1 MSTLQHLIGTVKLV
15 IQTMRPRQW
24 IKNLFVFAPILFSM
38 NIFQPSHVMRASV
51 AFFLF
56 CALAGAVYIINDIA
70 DRREDRHHPVKRNR
84 PLASGRLKAGTALL
98 WAGAIAL
105 ISLWIS
111 FGFNKAFF
119 WTVLAYTAINLAYS
133 LWLKAVVILDVMLIS
148 AGFVLRVM
156 GGGFVNEIPLSP
168 WILLITFLLSIFL
181 ALVKRRQEMVRS
193 QVSDDGGIRSR
204 AILQKYNL
212 PFLDQLISLSTA
224 TTLISYFM
232 YVLDPGVKGKFHT
245 DWLIVTIPFVVFGV
259 FRYLFLAYVNN
270 RGENPEEVVITD
282 LPFLLNA
289 LLWLGAFVWILYA

>member
-1 MSTLQHLIGTVKLV
+1 MNAIRQLIGTTMLV
-15 IQTMRPRQW
+15 IQSMRPRQW

-38 NIFQPSHVMRASV
+38 NIFQPRHLLRASA
-51 AFFLF
+51 AFLLF
-56 CALAGAVYIINDIA
+56 CALAGAVYIVNDIV
-70 DRREDRHHPVKRNR
+70 DRSEDRHHPVKRHR
-84 PLASGRLKAGTALL
+84 PLASGCLKVRPALFWAVAITISAL
-98 WAGAIAL
+98 WL
-105 ISLWIS
+105 SWMFS
-111 FGFNKAFF
+111 SAFF
-119 WTVLAYTAINLAYS
+119 WTLLAYTTINLAYS

-156 GGGFVNEIPLSP
+156 GGGFINDIPLSP

-193 QVSDDGGIRSR
+193 LASESDGSPSR
-204 AILQKYNL
+204 TSLQRYNL

-259 FRYLFLAYVNN
+259 FRYLFLAYVDN

>member
-1 MSTLQHLIGTVKLV
+1 V
-15 IQTMRPRQW
+15 
-24 IKNLFVFAPILFSM
+24 
-38 NIFQPSHVMRASV
+38 
-51 AFFLF
+51 
-56 CALAGAVYIINDIA
+56 
-70 DRREDRHHPVKRNR
+70 DRSEDRHHPVKRHR
-84 PLASGRLKAGTALL
+84 PLASGRLKARPALFWAVAITISAL
-98 WAGAIAL
+98 WL
-105 ISLWIS
+105 SWMFS
-111 FGFNKAFF
+111 SAFF
-119 WTVLAYTAINLAYS
+119 WTLLVYTTINLAYS

-156 GGGFVNEIPLSP
+156 GGGFVNDIPLSP

-193 QVSDDGGIRSR
+193 LASESDGSPSR
-204 AILQKYNL
+204 TSLQRYNL

-245 DWLIVTIPFVVFGV
+245 YWLIVTIPFVVFGV
-259 FRYLFLAYVNN
+259 FRYLFLAYVDN